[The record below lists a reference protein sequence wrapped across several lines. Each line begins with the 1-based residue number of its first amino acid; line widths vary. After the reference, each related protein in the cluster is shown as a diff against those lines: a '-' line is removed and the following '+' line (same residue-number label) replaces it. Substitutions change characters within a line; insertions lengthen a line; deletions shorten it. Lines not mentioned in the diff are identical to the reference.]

1 MLIVLL
7 LAEIAEILSPDL
19 KLKIISLLAGNWKPV
34 VTLTVGEA
42 PKATNVGVMPLV
54 IMILL
59 EVTAV
64 LVDTVLA
71 VNATV

>member
-1 MLIVLL
+1 MLIALL
-7 LAEIAEILSPDL
+7 LAEIAAILSPDL
-19 KLKIISLLAGNWKPV
+19 KLKIISLFPGNWKPV
-34 VTLTVGEA
+34 VVLTVGVA
-42 PKATNVGVMPLV
+42 PKATNVGVVPLV